1 MSARLRHPAFILSV
15 LGLLSGLAGSTLI
28 GGNYGAAPH
37 PAIYLVLTG
46 LWFGLVVGFGVWGFG
61 QISSSV
67 ASVAGALTAVL
78 TTWIAWEAAVNVA
91 IQIDGPLFEATGP
104 SALKS
109 YVAGFVAGAV
119 GAGITWTGAAFH
131 VPSLRT
137 KLACVSVVAA
147 GAVLGLLLPMT
158 NTYDSGAVLLIPWQ
172 IAVAGLLGL
181 NMLPLGGRSPG
192 LPPVFASDG

>member
-1 MSARLRHPAFILSV
+1 MSARLRHPAFILCV
-15 LGLLSGLAGSTLI
+15 LGLMSGLVGSQVI

-37 PAIYLVLTG
+37 PGIYLVLTG
-46 LWFGLVVGFGVWGFG
+46 VWFGLVVGFGVWRFG
-61 QISSSV
+61 L
-67 ASVAGALTAVL
+67 ASIAGAITTVL

-119 GAGITWTGAAFH
+119 GAAITWTGGAFY

-137 KLACVSVVAA
+137 KLASLSIVAA

-172 IAVAGLLGL
+172 MAVAGLLGL
-181 NMLPLGGRSPG
+181 NMLPLGSRSPG
-192 LPPVFASDG
+192 SPAVFASDG

>member
-1 MSARLRHPAFILSV
+1 MSVLLRHPAFILSV
-15 LGLLSGLAGSTLI
+15 LGLLSGLTGSQLI

-37 PAIYLVLTG
+37 PGIYLVLTG
-46 LWFGLVVGFGVWGFG
+46 LWFGLVVGFGVWRF
-61 QISSSV
+61 ST
-67 ASVAGALTAVL
+67 ASVAGALTVVL
-78 TTWIAWEAAVNVA
+78 ATWIAWEAAVNVA

-137 KLACVSVVAA
+137 KLAFLSTVAA

-158 NTYDSGAVLLIPWQ
+158 NTYDSGAVLLVPWQ
-172 IAVAGLLGL
+172 TAVAGLLGL
-181 NMLPLGGRSPG
+181 NMLPLGGRSRGSPA
-192 LPPVFASDG
+192 VFASDG

>member
-1 MSARLRHPAFILSV
+1 MSVLLRHPAFILSV
-15 LGLLSGLAGSTLI
+15 LGLLSGLAGTELI

-37 PAIYLVLTG
+37 PGIYLVLTG
-46 LWFGLVVGFGVWGFG
+46 LWFGLVVGFGVWRFG
-61 QISSSV
+61 P
-67 ASVAGALTAVL
+67 ASVIGAITAVL

-119 GAGITWTGAAFH
+119 GAGITWIGAAFQ

-137 KLACVSVVAA
+137 KLASLSIVAA

-172 IAVAGLLGL
+172 TAVAGLLGL
-181 NMLPLGGRSPG
+181 NMLPMGGRSRGSPA
-192 LPPVFASDG
+192 VFASDG

>member
-1 MSARLRHPAFILSV
+1 MSALLRQPTFILSV
-15 LGLLSGLAGSTLI
+15 LGSLSALVGTQLV

-37 PAIYLVLTG
+37 PGIYLVLTG
-46 LWFGLVVGFGVWGFG
+46 LWFGLVVGFGVWRFG
-61 QISSSV
+61 Q
-67 ASVAGALTAVL
+67 ASVAGAVTVVL

-119 GAGITWTGAAFH
+119 GAAITWTGGAFH

-137 KLACVSVVAA
+137 KLASVSIVVA
-147 GAVLGLLLPMT
+147 GAFLGLLLPAT
-158 NTYDSGAVLLIPWQ
+158 NTFDSGAVLLIPWQ
-172 IAVAGLLGL
+172 TAVAGLLGL
-181 NMLPLGGRSPG
+181 NMLPLGGRSRGPSAA
-192 LPPVFASDG
+192 FASDG

>member
-1 MSARLRHPAFILSV
+1 MSARLRHPAFLLCF
-15 LGLLSGLAGSTLI
+15 LGLLSGLVGSQLI

-37 PAIYLVLTG
+37 PGIYLVLTG
-46 LWFGLVVGFGVWGFG
+46 LWFGLVVGFGVWRFG
-61 QISSSV
+61 P
-67 ASVAGALTAVL
+67 APVAGAITTVL

-91 IQIDGPLFEATGP
+91 IQIDGPLFEATGL

-119 GAGITWTGAAFH
+119 GAAITWTGAAFY
-131 VPSLRT
+131 VTSLRT
-137 KLACVSVVAA
+137 KLASLSIVAA

-172 IAVAGLLGL
+172 TAVAGLLGL
-181 NMLPLGGRSPG
+181 NMLPLGGRSRGSPA
-192 LPPVFASDG
+192 VFASDG